1 MQNSL
6 HTYQG
11 WEWFRIFFFM
21 LKYAEENINLGC
33 WSSPPQFKIPCQYK
47 HIWLSWRGRGGKSM
61 AWANVSGDK
70 VGCVTLSLLEA
81 LQPWKT
87 VCSVP
92 RSYLG
97 RTLCFFRLH
106 SLCTAQMVLWNIIWL
121 PACCG
126 HICVKVL
133 AVVWRMSSL
142 RGWSVVTVL
151 GWHVWL

>member
-1 MQNSL
+1 
-6 HTYQG
+6 
-11 WEWFRIFFFM
+11 M

-81 LQPWKT
+81 LQPWKN
-87 VCSVP
+87 VCSIP

-97 RTLCFFRLH
+97 RTLCFFSVAQPVDGADGVMKHYLAA
-106 SLCTAQMVLWNIIWL
+106 SLLWPHLCEGIGSCLKNVFSSGLI
-121 PACCG
+121 CG
-126 HICVKVL
+126 HSTGLACVVIAKAA
-133 AVVWRMSSL
+133 AVTRWRNL
-142 RGWSVVTVL
+142 N
-151 GWHVWL
+151 